1 MDFYAGGNYRSIV
14 VGKMGDRGLLFF
26 GIGVVLV
33 IIGIYFLYGS
43 IVNAMQV
50 PGLDFLEYLKYHFI
64 EIVVEFFIF
73 AIGFIM
79 AVIGANM
86 KKSKKIL

>member
-1 MDFYAGGNYRSIV
+1 
-14 VGKMGDRGLLFF
+14 MGDRGLLFF

-64 EIVVEFFIF
+64 EIVVEFVIF